1 MQNKESNKNYQ
12 NNKLTIENNKYIERL
27 QLIVIILDYLQ
38 LRYNKQLQKY
48 IEIFIELK
56 RQINKET
63 TNKIYKIY
71 KIHKIKNYLK
81 NTNKKFKYLHS

>member
-56 RQINKET
+56 R
-63 TNKIYKIY
+63 
-71 KIHKIKNYLK
+71 
-81 NTNKKFKYLHS
+81 

>member
-71 KIHKIKNYLK
+71 KIKNYLK